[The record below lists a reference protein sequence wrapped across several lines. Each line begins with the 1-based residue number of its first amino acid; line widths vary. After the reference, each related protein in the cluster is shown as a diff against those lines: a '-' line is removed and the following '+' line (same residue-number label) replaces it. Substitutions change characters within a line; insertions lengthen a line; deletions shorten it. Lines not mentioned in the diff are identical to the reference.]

1 MSALLSELNNDL
13 YCGHPRLLSN
23 IKEAEE
29 CRYFFN
35 QPVICVFKRIKMCS
49 NLDVFLRNQ
58 KIREYIFFWKP
69 RRAATAFLGLP
80 TTQDVTL
87 EDNDWS
93 DKGYNNNSVTLM
105 TSCLMFFFYFIH
117 FYNMLCTHD
126 VAKEYL
132 WDNARLIVRN
142 GQMFEGA

>member
-80 TTQDVTL
+80 TNQDVAL

-105 TSCLMFFFYFIH
+105 TSCLMFFFILYIFTTCFAPTTWPKNI
-117 FYNMLCTHD
+117 YGIML
-126 VAKEYL
+126 
-132 WDNARLIVRN
+132 RLIVRN
-142 GQMFEGA
+142 GEMFEGA

>member
-80 TTQDVTL
+80 TNQDVAL